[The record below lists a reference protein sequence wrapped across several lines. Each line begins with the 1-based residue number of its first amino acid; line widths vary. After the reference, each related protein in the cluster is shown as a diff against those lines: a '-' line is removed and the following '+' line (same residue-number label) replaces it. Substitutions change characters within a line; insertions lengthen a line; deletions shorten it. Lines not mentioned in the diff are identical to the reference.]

1 MKEVAVLPSWAE
13 RLRSAIKAFG
23 CSLEELYPKLD
34 LDPDENWLLSG
45 YSGLVEPTFDEYAVL
60 SVATGIPLPVLT
72 GESELERNF
81 AVALRSGKLCA
92 ADAELRPVIARAG
105 SVLDNL
111 RLLTSWFPRER
122 VEKNSLME
130 DALRARS
137 GVAYSALAG
146 QRAALMLR
154 DIFELGNEP
163 IADLSTFVEALGI
176 PVVLEDLPES
186 VNGITVHEPKKDRSD
201 AVVFVNTSD
210 WWGKQRFTL
219 AHELGHAIFA
229 DADMLMVNTDRI
241 IYGTEPREQR
251 ANAFARHFLAP
262 DVAVRKFWNETSTAY
277 IGSRL
282 ASFMM
287 QFGLSREASMNAI
300 CSAVGVNRTIF
311 AEVERLKNRDLMDSA
326 GLLSE
331 WDGLCQMQGSAA
343 TSAWMLSM
351 ALDAYVQGL
360 IRHDVVASVL
370 GRAEEPWQVL
380 AELDAQGWV
389 PST

>member
-1 MKEVAVLPSWAE
+1 
-13 RLRSAIKAFG
+13 
-23 CSLEELYPKLD
+23 
-34 LDPDENWLLSG
+34 
-45 YSGLVEPTFDEYAVL
+45 
-60 SVATGIPLPVLT
+60 VLT